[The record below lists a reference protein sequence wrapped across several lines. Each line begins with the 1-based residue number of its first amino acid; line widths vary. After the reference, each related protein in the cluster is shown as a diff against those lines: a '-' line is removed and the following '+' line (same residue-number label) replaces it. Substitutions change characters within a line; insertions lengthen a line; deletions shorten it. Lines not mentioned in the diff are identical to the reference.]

1 MNYTNKKS
9 VPQRNYQD
17 TVFRKLFS
25 EPEAAIELFNAL
37 EGTDFKSDT
46 LVEFTTLEDAVYV
59 GLKNDLGFIINDKF
73 LLLSESQSTIN
84 HNMPLRMLEYIARTY
99 ETIIPMAELY
109 WRKNLKIPAPEF
121 FVFYTGSEKWD
132 VSELRLSDSYLG
144 DAPENSLEL
153 IVKVIKMEYNKDNDN
168 DNDKTNKVLERS
180 EKLRGYSTLLGY
192 IRTYRREGYGL
203 KEAIDTAIS
212 RCICENILKDFL
224 EHNSPEVGSMLYN
237 DITNE
242 EFAEI
247 RAQEA
252 REDARK
258 EGILNLI
265 STYKEFNLSRDE
277 ALKKLLEKYPMDKDA
292 ALAYMENYDE
302 R

>member
-37 EGTDFKSDT
+37 EETDLVSDT
-46 LVEFTTLEDAVYV
+46 PVEFTTLEDAVYV
-59 GLKNDLGFIINDKF
+59 GLKNDLGFIINNKF
-73 LLLSESQSTIN
+73 LILSESQSTIN
-84 HNMPLRMLEYIARTY
+84 HNMPLRMLAYIARTY

-132 VSELRLSDSYLG
+132 VSEIKLSDSYLG
-144 DAPENSLEL
+144 DTPEISLEL
-153 IVKVIKMEYNKDNDN
+153 IVKVIKMEYNKGSS
-168 DNDKTNKVLERS
+168 KTNKILERS

-192 IRTYRREGYGL
+192 IRTYRREGCGL
-203 KEAIDTAIS
+203 KDAIDTAIS
-212 RCICENILKDFL
+212 RCIRENILKDFL

-237 DITNE
+237 DITSE

-247 RAQEA
+247 RAQE
-252 REDARK
+252 ARK

-277 ALKKLLEKYPMDKDA
+277 ALKKLLEKYPMEKNA

-302 R
+302 E